1 MTNLTKLILDF
12 EANEID
18 VDDIS
23 VFANLTSYFG
33 ELNKVELNL
42 KDNYIDNAAF
52 VELLNLIDSED
63 AVVFDIRENNIV

>member
-1 MTNLTKLILDF
+1 MF
-12 EANEID
+12 E
-18 VDDIS
+18 
-23 VFANLTSYFG
+23 NLTSYFG

-63 AVVFDIRENNIV
+63 VIVFDISENNIV